1 MNSQL
6 GGFIR
11 AGSRA
16 QTCVQEAGGYS
27 KITNPETGRKVNIF
41 GKKGQQIL
49 RNYINQLGGHNGPC
63 AMSAKGRCAKASKA
77 DGKCEVSPTGRCRKI
92 QSAKVTTKKAAPK
105 KVAAPKKKAAPKKVA
120 APKKKA
126 SPKKVAAPKKK
137 AAPKKVATPKKRA
150 APKRAR
156 KPMSASK
163 DVTRKGKMV
172 NIVKTKKHGAVARLS
187 AGEYYRAHGNDSALG
202 DRCDI
207 RKNDEYRCLLKRSNG
222 TAYWAKKS
230 KSGKG
235 QEICG
240 DWSSQ
245 CQEREF
251 A

>member
-92 QSAKVTTKKAAPK
+92 QSAKVT
-105 KVAAPKKKAAPKKVA
+105 
-120 APKKKA
+120 KKKA

-137 AAPKKVATPKKRA
+137 ASPKK
-150 APKRAR
+150 AR

-207 RKNDEYRCLLKRSNG
+207 RKNNEYRCLLKRSNG

-235 QEICG
+235 QEACG

>member
-1 MNSQL
+1 MNNQL

-49 RNYINQLGGHNGPC
+49 RNYISQLGGHNGPC

-77 DGKCEVSPTGRCRKI
+77 DGKCEVSPTGRCRKA
-92 QSAKVTTKKAAPK
+92 QSSKALAKAKVKKMVKKGKTVHPK
-105 KVAAPKKKAAPKKVA
+105 KLKATGVKKVSAPKKKTAPKK
-120 APKKKA
+120 
-126 SPKKVAAPKKK
+126 
-137 AAPKKVATPKKRA
+137 
-150 APKRAR
+150 AR
-156 KPMSASK
+156 KPMRASK
-163 DVTRKGKMV
+163 NVSPKGKMV
-172 NIVKTKKHGAVARLS
+172 KKVKTKKHGTTARLS
-187 AGEYYRAHGNDSALG
+187 AGEYYRTHGTDAALG

-207 RKNDEYRCLLKRSNG
+207 RKNNEYKCLLKRSNG

-235 QEICG
+235 QEACG

-245 CQEREF
+245 CQERDF